1 MFYYSCDFEFMNPDK
16 QLQSKGFETHQE
28 LVKWVR
34 KHNINR
40 DEIVTIV
47 FDLNELE
54 FTLIY
59 YEII

>member
-1 MFYYSCDFEFMNPDK
+1 MNPDK